1 MEKLR
6 QVLKQS
12 DTVLFIGS
20 GISTWSGL
28 PSWAEAVEKLAQFL
42 AASGVNPDLV
52 RAEAVKGDLIQAA
65 SYGLDQLTKQQ
76 LGEFIWGL
84 CLGGGARPEEIHRKI
99 VSLGPRYFITTN
111 YDDLI
116 EKSLRKWHES
126 RPFRTVTNRQLTETA
141 AIAQTH
147 ARDYVFKPHG
157 DAGDVDSIIMSRYQY
172 RALLPQGD
180 LHAALKALEILLVS
194 RPVVYLGFG
203 LRDPDF
209 MYVRDT
215 LLNTFQGGTR
225 DHYAVMADVSE
236 GERDYWRRQY
246 GIHIVGYA
254 TKPGLD
260 GQRDHTNLLALL
272 DDLVEKA
279 GDVSSDDFDP
289 SGSDFVLAL
298 ARHAGRLMGGDAHSN
313 ELQLR
318 VHAERAIP
326 GSTGRRD
333 WLDRFDHSP
342 VERFLDSGPAR
353 TLLIGMPGAGKSYA
367 VRRSASRLAME
378 LNKSCLA
385 ESFQSESVV
394 VPILADLKMYRGNL
408 TELVNQALPAGL
420 PYEMLSKHFKVKIF
434 LDSFNEMPQ
443 QYLESGT
450 AESDLAKFEA
460 GLGKASIVI
469 ASRTVDGLQGLGLS
483 TYTLDHVDE
492 KDVVSELKRVK
503 FEIAG
508 TFSHEVMALLQ
519 RPFYLEYVTSGAIQ
533 LPEEAHPRD
542 FYRALLQN
550 VDKAFGARF
559 GTELEIETAL
569 ARVAYDAIDRGEEAF
584 ALEEFL
590 RSFGPDGGGS
600 TAGINGIEVANWLV
614 SCSMFVP
621 YSGGRVAF
629 VHQSVT
635 EFLAASELAR
645 RYESNPR
652 VLKEKLTNRRWDQ
665 ALFLCLS
672 LLPTSVGEAFL
683 DDVIEADFALGL
695 RAAKYLEVGRD
706 EVVARLLAEIPRRIH
721 KLDSFERKIESAV
734 EFSLPIGDVHED
746 HLRALIALG
755 DSMGAVGVS
764 RLVELKGEEVKDE
777 LIQLLVDRCD
787 DFNLCVNGV
796 APALKSFA
804 LDTDVQRIVAWADS
818 IEAGLG
824 PRARAEDT
832 HGFIL
837 GAAKFLSQIDLA
849 VVRRGLLGEKPGAEI
864 SDFRSRLLCNV
875 LQDRR
880 STAALDLAGD
890 LVLRGI
896 PEAAVSLYFIAA
908 FSEPRN
914 ELCWVSFSS
923 DHVRGLISMLDAEDN
938 WALRALKHLCT
949 ARPDLAEIV
958 EREAKGMSGIN
969 KAALMHCISPEEH
982 EPVFQALEA
991 LVGMS
996 AEELKRQPVKMLEQI
1011 EYDWSGREGL
1021 FVNLLRL
1028 RDVRLARA
1036 ILGDSAPPMLSSL
1049 GNLDIG
1055 PIDWW
1060 LDWMMDELAEDGD
1073 AWFLNQLGGLFGYH
1087 LSAEVQGDFVAEF
1100 NKQSSKFRRILLHF
1114 VVPTLPDVSTDAFS
1128 EDAISSLLAD
1138 LDRESGAAGFESQV
1152 LGNTATEK
1160 FVTERLLPLLA
1171 GAKEPR
1177 LSKLQWVL
1185 RQAGSRHN
1193 RRYYVTQQRHTNPP
1207 SSA

>member
-1 MEKLR
+1 MKKLR

-28 PSWAEAVEKLAQFL
+28 PSWAEAVEELAQFL
-42 AASGVNPDLV
+42 AESGVNPDLV
-52 RAEAVKGDLIQAA
+52 RAEAAKGDLIQAA

-84 CLGGGARPEEIHRKI
+84 CLGGRARPEEIHRRI
-99 VSLGPRYFITTN
+99 VNLGPRYYITTN

-116 EKSLRKWHES
+116 EKSLRKWHEG
-126 RPFRTVTNRQLTETA
+126 RPCRTVTNRQLTETA
-141 AIAQTH
+141 AITQTH

-157 DAGDVDSIIMSRYQY
+157 DADDVDSIIMSRQQY

-180 LHAALKALEILLVS
+180 RHAALKALEILLVS

-215 LLNTFQGGTR
+215 LLNTFKGGTR
-225 DHYAVMADVSE
+225 DHYAVMADVSD
-236 GERDYWRRQY
+236 GERDYWKRQY
-246 GIHIVGYA
+246 GIHIFGYA

-260 GQRDHTNLLALL
+260 GRRDHTDLLALL
-272 DDLVEKA
+272 DCLLEKA
-279 GDVSSDDFDP
+279 ADVSGDCLDP
-289 SGSDFVLAL
+289 SGADLVLAL
-298 ARHAGRLMGGDAHSN
+298 ARHAGRLMGGETLSN

-318 VHAERAIP
+318 VHAERAIA
-326 GSTGRRD
+326 GSAGRRD

-342 VERFLDSGPAR
+342 VEGLLDGGPAR
-353 TLLIGMPGAGKSYA
+353 TLLIGLPGAGKSYA
-367 VRRSASRLAME
+367 IRRSAARLAEE

-385 ESFQSESVV
+385 ESFEPESVV

-420 PYEMLSKHFKVKIF
+420 AYEMLSKHFKVKIF

-443 QYLESGT
+443 KYLESGM
-450 AESDLAKFEA
+450 AESDFARFVA

-469 ASRTVDGLQGLGLS
+469 ASRTEDGQEGLGLS

-492 KDVVSELKRVK
+492 KDVVSELKRVNV
-503 FEIAG
+503 EIAG
-508 TFSHEVMALLQ
+508 TFSQEVMALLQ

-542 FYRALLQN
+542 LYRALLQN
-550 VDKAFGARF
+550 VDKACGGHFGI
-559 GTELEIETAL
+559 ELAIETAL
-569 ARVAYDAIDRGEEAF
+569 AQVAYDAIDRGEEAF

-590 RSFGPDGGGS
+590 RIFGADGPGS
-600 TAGINGIEVANWLV
+600 TAGINGLEVANWLV

-635 EFLAASELAR
+635 EFLAALELAR
-645 RYESNPR
+645 KYESNPR
-652 VLKEKLTNRRWDQ
+652 VLKEKLANRRWDH

-683 DDVIEADFALGL
+683 EDVIEADFALGL

-721 KLDSFERKIESAV
+721 KLESFEREVEAAV
-734 EFSLPIGDVHED
+734 EFGLPIGDVHEV

-755 DSMGAVGVS
+755 DLMGAVGVS

-777 LIQLLVDRCD
+777 LLQLLVDRCD
-787 DFNLCVNGV
+787 DFNLCLNGV
-796 APALKSFA
+796 GPALKSFA

-849 VVRRGLLGEKPGAEI
+849 VVRRGLLGEKPGAEV
-864 SDFRSRLLCNV
+864 SDFRMRLLCGV

-880 STAALDLAGD
+880 SSAALDLAGE
-890 LVLRGI
+890 LIRRGI
-896 PEAAVSLYFIAA
+896 PEAAVSFYFIAA
-908 FSEPRN
+908 FSEPKD
-914 ELCWVSFSS
+914 ELSWVSFSS
-923 DHVRGLISMLDAEDN
+923 DHVRGLISMTDTEDS
-938 WALRALKHLCT
+938 WALPALEHLCA
-949 ARPDLAEIV
+949 ARPDLVEIV
-958 EREAKGMSGIN
+958 EREAKGVSGIS
-969 KAALMHCISPEEH
+969 KAALMHCISPEDH

-996 AEELKRQPVKMLEQI
+996 DEELRRQPVNMFEHI
-1011 EYDWSGREGL
+1011 ECDWSGRERL

-1036 ILGDSAPPMLSSL
+1036 MFGGSAPPTLPGL

-1060 LDWMMDELAEDGD
+1060 LDWMMDEWTEDGD
-1073 AWFLNQLGGLFGYH
+1073 GWFLNQLGGLFGYH
-1087 LSAEVQGDFVAEF
+1087 LCAEVQGEFVSEF
-1100 NKQSSKFRRILLHF
+1100 NKRSSRFWRILLHF
-1114 VVPTLPDVSTDAFS
+1114 VVPTLPDLRTDAFS
-1128 EDAISSLLAD
+1128 EDAISLLLAD
-1138 LDRESGAAGFESQV
+1138 LDRESGAAGFEWHV
-1152 LGNTATEK
+1152 LGNTATEE

-1177 LSKLQWVL
+1177 LSKLKAVL
-1185 RQAGSRHN
+1185 RQVGSRHN
-1193 RRYYVTQQRHTNPP
+1193 RRYLVELP
-1207 SSA
+1207 A